1 MTTSARKFNYNIKA
15 RLVTVSSSR
24 SRLMMRLPHLPID
37 SNNLNAMSTLLKST
51 LEVLNVWP
59 FKAVKSILILVFS
72 N

>member
-37 SNNLNAMSTLLKST
+37 SNNLNAMSTVLKSKR
-51 LEVLNVWP
+51 EVLNVWP
-59 FKAVKSILILVFS
+59 FKAVKSILILIFS